1 MNLRSIGRH
10 DGSLSANRG
19 SNCGPIAG
27 LRRARFGGVA
37 VAIGLLRPRW
47 RGVARSMGV
56 EVEATCRNL
65 TVHGRDSCR
74 VATTGRGDSGPA
86 SRRLVAEPTIKNDM
100 PTSAGPVAV
109 GPCRIR
115 EPQSVVA
122 QEWLHMCVALMTLR
136 EDFPLQVVSVVC
148 NGCAG
153 ALGSKAAQSRSSG
166 QAFFTEVGD
175 SNVTP

>member
-19 SNCGPIAG
+19 SNSGPFTA
-27 LRRARFGGVA
+27 ATA
-37 VAIGLLRPRW
+37 VASLR
-47 RGVARSMGV
+47 
-56 EVEATCRNL
+56 
-65 TVHGRDSCR
+65 
-74 VATTGRGDSGPA
+74 GRGDSGPA

-109 GPCRIR
+109 GSCRIR